1 MSNSPKSPPIFPT
14 GKIKSKILSQLL
26 NKYCSSKNDER
37 VILGSHIGEDA
48 AVIDMGDKYL
58 VAKTDPI
65 TFLDYIPDIY
75 NNIGFWVVNVNVN
88 DVASCGAIPKW
99 FQTTILL
106 PEKGTTEELIEK
118 IFKEIHETCKN
129 LGISVVGGHTEITVG
144 LDKPMAI
151 GCLMGEVEKDK
162 LVKTSG
168 AKVGDDIILT
178 KGIVIEGTS
187 IIATEKERKLLEKG
201 LDKQFIEKCK
211 QFIYDPGISVL
222 KEAILA
228 NQNFEI
234 HAMHDPTEGGI
245 ATALA
250 EISIAS
256 DTGVLIEREK
266 INIFPESEKLCEI
279 YGLNPLG
286 TISSGSLLIILD
298 EGNSIDLI
306 DLLIKNGIFA
316 AKIGK
321 IVEKKEGLKIVKDGI
336 KNKLVYSEKDE
347 ITKIF

>member
-1 MSNSPKSPPIFPT
+1 MSNPPKSPIFPT

-26 NKYCSSKNDER
+26 NKYCSSKIDER
-37 VILGSHIGEDA
+37 VILGSQIGEDA

-58 VAKTDPI
+58 VAKTDPV
-65 TFLDYIPDIY
+65 TFLEYIPDIY

-88 DVASCGAIPKW
+88 DVVSCGAIPKW

-168 AKVGDDIILT
+168 AKVGDAVILT

-187 IIATEKERKLLEKG
+187 IIATEKERELLERG
-201 LDKQFIEKCK
+201 LDKQFIERCK
-211 QFIYDPGISVL
+211 QYIYDPGISVL

-228 NQNFEI
+228 NQNFKI
-234 HAMHDPTEGGI
+234 HAMHDPTEGG
-245 ATALA
+245 LA
-250 EISIAS
+250 CGLFELAYSS
-256 DTGVLIEREK
+256 GTGVLIDYNSIK
-266 INIFPESEKLCEI
+266 ILPESEKLCNI

-286 TISSGSLLIILD
+286 TISSGSLLITLD
-298 EGNSIDLI
+298 EKDSTNLI
-306 DLLIKNGIFA
+306 DLLIENGIYA
-316 AKIGK
+316 VKIGK
-321 IVEKKEGLKIVKDGI
+321 IVEKKEGLKIIKDGI

>member
-1 MSNSPKSPPIFPT
+1 MSNPPKSPVFPT

-26 NKYCSSKNDER
+26 NKYCSSKIDER
-37 VILGSHIGEDA
+37 VILGSQIGEDA

-65 TFLDYIPDIY
+65 TFLDYTPDIY

-168 AKVGDDIILT
+168 AKVSDDIILT

-187 IIATEKERKLLEKG
+187 IIATEKEKELLEKG
-201 LDKQFIEKCK
+201 LDKQFIERCK
-211 QFIYDPGISVL
+211 QYIYDPGISVL

-228 NQNFEI
+228 NQNFKI
-234 HAMHDPTEGGI
+234 HAMHDPTEGG
-245 ATALA
+245 LA
-250 EISIAS
+250 CGLFELAYSS
-256 DTGVLIEREK
+256 STGVLIDYNSIK
-266 INIFPESEKLCEI
+266 ILPESEKLCNI

-286 TISSGSLLIILD
+286 TISSGSLLITLD
-298 EGNSIDLI
+298 EKDSTDLI
-306 DLLIKNGIFA
+306 DLLIENGIYA
-316 AKIGK
+316 VKIGK
-321 IVEKKEGLKIVKDGI
+321 IVEKKEGLKIVKNDV
-336 KNKLVYSEKDE
+336 KSELVYSEREE

>member
-1 MSNSPKSPPIFPT
+1 MSNPSEFFPT

-26 NKYCSSKNDER
+26 NKYCSSKIDDR
-37 VILGSHIGEDA
+37 VILGSEIGEDA

-65 TFLDYIPDIY
+65 TFLDYKLGIY

-88 DVASCGAIPKW
+88 DIASCGAIPKW

-187 IIATEKERKLLEKG
+187 IIATEKERELLERG
-201 LDKQFIEKCK
+201 LDKQFIERCK

-228 NQNFEI
+228 NQNFKI
-234 HAMHDPTEGGI
+234 HAMHDPTEGG
-245 ATALA
+245 LA
-250 EISIAS
+250 CGLFELAYSS
-256 DTGVLIEREK
+256 STGVLIDYNSIK
-266 INIFPESEKLCEI
+266 ILPESEKLCKI
-279 YGLNPLG
+279 YNLNPLG
-286 TISSGSLLIILD
+286 TISSGSLLITLD
-298 EGNSIDLI
+298 EKDSIDLI
-306 DLLIKNGIFA
+306 DLLIKNEIYA
-316 AKIGK
+316 VKIGK

-336 KNKLVYSEKDE
+336 KNKLVYSDKDE

>member
-1 MSNSPKSPPIFPT
+1 MSNPSEFFPT

-26 NKYCSSKNDER
+26 DKYCSSKIDDR
-37 VILGSHIGEDA
+37 VILGSRIGEDA

-65 TFLDYIPDIY
+65 TFLDYKPGIY

-88 DVASCGAIPKW
+88 DVACCGAIPKW

-118 IFKEIHETCKN
+118 TFKEIHETCKN

-168 AKVGDDIILT
+168 AKVGDAIILT

-187 IIATEKERKLLEKG
+187 IIATEKERELLERG
-201 LDKQFIEKCK
+201 LDKQFIERCK
-211 QFIYDPGISVL
+211 QYIYDPGISVL

-228 NQNFEI
+228 NQNFKI
-234 HAMHDPTEGGI
+234 HAMHDPTEGG
-245 ATALA
+245 LA
-250 EISIAS
+250 CGLFELAYSS
-256 DTGVLIEREK
+256 STGVLIDYNSIK
-266 INIFPESEKLCEI
+266 VLPEAVKLCNI

-286 TISSGSLLIILD
+286 TISSGSLLITLHEKD
-298 EGNSIDLI
+298 SINLV
-306 DLLIKNGIFA
+306 DLLIKNGIYA
-316 AKIGK
+316 VKIGK
-321 IVEKKEGLKIVKDGI
+321 IVEKKEGLKIIKDGI

>member
-1 MSNSPKSPPIFPT
+1 MSNPSEFFPT
-14 GKIKSKILSQLL
+14 GKIKSKILSLLL
-26 NKYCSSKNDER
+26 NKYCSSKIDER
-37 VILGSHIGEDA
+37 VILGSQIGEDA

-65 TFLDYIPDIY
+65 TFLDYKPGIY

-88 DVASCGAIPKW
+88 DVACCGAIPKW

-118 IFKEIHETCKN
+118 TFKEIHETCKN

-168 AKVGDDIILT
+168 AKVGDAIILT

-187 IIATEKERKLLEKG
+187 IIATEKERELLERG
-201 LDKQFIEKCK
+201 LDKQFIERCK
-211 QFIYDPGISVL
+211 QYIYDPGISVL

-228 NQNFEI
+228 NQNFKI
-234 HAMHDPTEGGI
+234 HAMHDPTEGG
-245 ATALA
+245 LA
-250 EISIAS
+250 YGLFELAYSS
-256 DTGVLIEREK
+256 STGVLIDYNSIK
-266 INIFPESEKLCEI
+266 ILPESEKLCNI

-286 TISSGSLLIILD
+286 TISSGSLLITLD
-298 EGNSIDLI
+298 EKDSTDLI
-306 DLLIKNGIFA
+306 DLLIENGIYA
-316 AKIGK
+316 VKIGK
-321 IVEKKEGLKIVKDGI
+321 IVEKKEGLKIVKNDV
-336 KNKLVYSEKDE
+336 KSELVYSEREE

>member
-1 MSNSPKSPPIFPT
+1 MSNPPKSPIFPT

-26 NKYCSSKNDER
+26 NKYCSSKIDER
-37 VILGSHIGEDA
+37 VILGSQIGEDA

-58 VAKTDPI
+58 VAKTDPV

-88 DVASCGAIPKW
+88 DVVSCGAIPKW

-118 IFKEIHETCKN
+118 IFKEIHDTCKN

-144 LDKPMAI
+144 LDKPIAI

-168 AKVGDDIILT
+168 AKVGDAVILT

-187 IIATEKERKLLEKG
+187 IIATEKERELLERG
-201 LDKQFIEKCK
+201 LNKQFIERCK
-211 QFIYDPGISVL
+211 QYIYDPGISVL

-228 NQNFEI
+228 NQNFKI
-234 HAMHDPTEGGI
+234 HAMHDPTEGG
-245 ATALA
+245 LA
-250 EISIAS
+250 CGLFELAYSS
-256 DTGVLIEREK
+256 GTGVLIDYKSIK
-266 INIFPESEKLCEI
+266 ILPESEKLCNI

-286 TISSGSLLIILD
+286 TISSGSLLITLD
-298 EGNSIDLI
+298 EKDSTDLI
-306 DLLIKNGIFA
+306 DLLIENEIYA
-316 AKIGK
+316 VKIGK
-321 IVEKKEGLKIVKDGI
+321 IVEKKEGLKIIKDGI

>member
-1 MSNSPKSPPIFPT
+1 MSNPPKSPIFPT

-26 NKYCSSKNDER
+26 NKYCSSKIDER
-37 VILGSHIGEDA
+37 VILGSQIGEDA

-58 VAKTDPI
+58 VAKTDPV

-88 DVASCGAIPKW
+88 DVVSCGAIPKW

-118 IFKEIHETCKN
+118 IFKEIHDTCKN

-144 LDKPMAI
+144 LDKPIAI

-168 AKVGDDIILT
+168 AKVGDAVILT

-187 IIATEKERKLLEKG
+187 IIATEKERELLERG
-201 LDKQFIEKCK
+201 LDKQFIERCK
-211 QFIYDPGISVL
+211 QYIYDPGISVL

-228 NQNFEI
+228 NQNFKI
-234 HAMHDPTEGGI
+234 HAMHDPTEGG
-245 ATALA
+245 LA
-250 EISIAS
+250 CGLFELAYSS
-256 DTGVLIEREK
+256 GTGVLIDYKSIK
-266 INIFPESEKLCEI
+266 ILPESEKLCNI

-286 TISSGSLLIILD
+286 TISSGSLLITLD
-298 EGNSIDLI
+298 EKDSTDLI
-306 DLLIKNGIFA
+306 DLLIENEIYA
-316 AKIGK
+316 VKIGK
-321 IVEKKEGLKIVKDGI
+321 IVEKKEGLKIIKDGI

>member
-1 MSNSPKSPPIFPT
+1 MSNPPKSPIFPT

-26 NKYCSSKNDER
+26 NKYCSSKIDER
-37 VILGSHIGEDA
+37 VILGSQIGEDA

-58 VAKTDPI
+58 VAKTDPV
-65 TFLDYIPDIY
+65 TFLEYIPDIY

-88 DVASCGAIPKW
+88 DVVSCGAIPKW

-144 LDKPMAI
+144 LDKPIAI

-168 AKVGDDIILT
+168 AKVGDAVILT

-187 IIATEKERKLLEKG
+187 IIATEKERELLERG
-201 LDKQFIEKCK
+201 LNKQFIERCK
-211 QFIYDPGISVL
+211 QYIYDPGISVL

-228 NQNFEI
+228 NQNFKI
-234 HAMHDPTEGGI
+234 HAMHDPTEGG
-245 ATALA
+245 LA
-250 EISIAS
+250 CGLFELAYSS
-256 DTGVLIEREK
+256 GTGVLIDYNSIK
-266 INIFPESEKLCEI
+266 ILPESEKLCNI

-286 TISSGSLLIILD
+286 TISSGSLLITLD
-298 EGNSIDLI
+298 EKDSTNLI
-306 DLLIKNGIFA
+306 DLLIENGIYA
-316 AKIGK
+316 VKIGK
-321 IVEKKEGLKIVKDGI
+321 IVEKKEGLKIIKDGI

>member
-1 MSNSPKSPPIFPT
+1 MSNPPKSPIFPT

-26 NKYCSSKNDER
+26 NKYCSSKIDER
-37 VILGSHIGEDA
+37 VILGSQIGEDA

-58 VAKTDPI
+58 VAKTDPV
-65 TFLDYIPDIY
+65 TFLDYIPNIY

-88 DVASCGAIPKW
+88 DVVSCGAIPKW

-118 IFKEIHETCKN
+118 IFKEIHDTCKN

-144 LDKPMAI
+144 LDKPIAI

-168 AKVGDDIILT
+168 AKVGDAVILT

-187 IIATEKERKLLEKG
+187 IIATEKERELLERG
-201 LDKQFIEKCK
+201 LNKQFIERCK
-211 QFIYDPGISVL
+211 QYIYDPGISVL

-228 NQNFEI
+228 NQNFKI
-234 HAMHDPTEGGI
+234 HAMHDPTEGG
-245 ATALA
+245 LA
-250 EISIAS
+250 CGLFELAYSS
-256 DTGVLIEREK
+256 GTGVLIDYNSIK
-266 INIFPESEKLCEI
+266 ILPESEKLCNI

-286 TISSGSLLIILD
+286 TISSGSLLITLD
-298 EGNSIDLI
+298 EKDSTNLI
-306 DLLIKNGIFA
+306 DLLIENGIYA
-316 AKIGK
+316 VKIGK
-321 IVEKKEGLKIVKDGI
+321 IVEKKEGLKIIKDGI

>member
-1 MSNSPKSPPIFPT
+1 MSNPSEFFPT

-26 NKYCSSKNDER
+26 NKYCSSKIDDR
-37 VILGSHIGEDA
+37 VILGSEIGEDA

-65 TFLDYIPDIY
+65 TFLDYKPGIY

-88 DVASCGAIPKW
+88 DVACCGAIPKW

-118 IFKEIHETCKN
+118 TFKEIHETCKN

-168 AKVGDDIILT
+168 AKVGDAIILT

-187 IIATEKERKLLEKG
+187 IIATEKERELLERG
-201 LDKQFIEKCK
+201 LDKQFIERCK

-228 NQNFEI
+228 NQNFKI
-234 HAMHDPTEGGI
+234 HSMHDPTEGGI

-266 INIFPESEKLCEI
+266 INIFPESEELFKL
-279 YGLNPLG
+279 YNLNILN
-286 TISSGSLLIILD
+286 TITSGSLLICLD
-298 EGNSIDLI
+298 EKDSEDLVN
-306 DLLIKNGIFA
+306 LLQENNINANVIGI
-316 AKIGK
+316 
-321 IVEKKEGLKIVKDGI
+321 IVPKDKGLKIKE
-336 KNKLVYSEKDE
+336 KNNEILLLEYSEIDE
-347 ITKIF
+347 IIKIFQ

>member
-1 MSNSPKSPPIFPT
+1 MSNPPKSPIFPT

-26 NKYCSSKNDER
+26 NKYCSSKIDER
-37 VILGSHIGEDA
+37 VILGSQIGEDA

-58 VAKTDPI
+58 VAKTDPV
-65 TFLDYIPDIY
+65 TFLEYIPDIY

-88 DVASCGAIPKW
+88 DVVSCGAIPKW

-118 IFKEIHETCKN
+118 IFKEIHDTCKN

-144 LDKPMAI
+144 LDKPIAI

-168 AKVGDDIILT
+168 AKVGDAVILT

-187 IIATEKERKLLEKG
+187 IIATEKERELLERG
-201 LDKQFIEKCK
+201 LDKQFIERCK
-211 QFIYDPGISVL
+211 QYIYDPGISVL

-228 NQNFEI
+228 NQNFKI
-234 HAMHDPTEGGI
+234 HAMHDPTEGG
-245 ATALA
+245 LA
-250 EISIAS
+250 CGLFELAYSS
-256 DTGVLIEREK
+256 GTGVLIDYNSIK
-266 INIFPESEKLCEI
+266 ILPESEKLCNI

-286 TISSGSLLIILD
+286 TISSGSLLITLD
-298 EGNSIDLI
+298 EKDSTNLI
-306 DLLIKNGIFA
+306 DLLIENGIYA
-316 AKIGK
+316 VKIGK
-321 IVEKKEGLKIVKDGI
+321 IVEKKEGLKIIKDGI

>member
-1 MSNSPKSPPIFPT
+1 MSNPPKSPIFPT

-26 NKYCSSKNDER
+26 NKYCSSKIDER
-37 VILGSHIGEDA
+37 VILGSQIGEDA

-58 VAKTDPI
+58 VAKTDPV
-65 TFLDYIPDIY
+65 TFLEYIPDIY

-88 DVASCGAIPKW
+88 DVVSCGAIPKW

-168 AKVGDDIILT
+168 AKVGDAVILT

-187 IIATEKERKLLEKG
+187 IIATEKERELLERG
-201 LDKQFIEKCK
+201 LNKQFIERCK
-211 QFIYDPGISVL
+211 QYIYDPGISVL

-228 NQNFEI
+228 NQNFKI
-234 HAMHDPTEGGI
+234 HAMHDPTEGG
-245 ATALA
+245 LA
-250 EISIAS
+250 CGLFELAYSS
-256 DTGVLIEREK
+256 GTGVLIDYNSIK
-266 INIFPESEKLCEI
+266 ILPESEKLCNI

-286 TISSGSLLIILD
+286 TISSGSLLITLD
-298 EGNSIDLI
+298 EKDSTNLI
-306 DLLIKNGIFA
+306 DLLIENGIYA
-316 AKIGK
+316 VKIGK
-321 IVEKKEGLKIVKDGI
+321 IVEKKEGLKIIKDGI

>member
-1 MSNSPKSPPIFPT
+1 MSNPSEFFPT

-26 NKYCSSKNDER
+26 DKYCSSKIDDR
-37 VILGSHIGEDA
+37 VILGSRIGEDA

-65 TFLDYIPDIY
+65 TFLDYKPGIY

-88 DVASCGAIPKW
+88 DVACCGAIPKW
-99 FQTTILL
+99 FQTAILL

-168 AKVGDDIILT
+168 AKVGDAIILT

-187 IIATEKERKLLEKG
+187 IIATEKERELLERG
-201 LDKQFIEKCK
+201 LDKQFIERCK

-234 HAMHDPTEGGI
+234 HAMHDPTEGG
-245 ATALA
+245 LA
-250 EISIAS
+250 CGLFELTYSS
-256 DTGVLIEREK
+256 CTGILIDYNLIK
-266 INIFPESEKLCEI
+266 ILPESEKLCNI

-286 TISSGSLLIILD
+286 TISSGSLLITLD
-298 EGNSIDLI
+298 EKDSTDLI
-306 DLLIKNGIFA
+306 DLLIENGIYA
-316 AKIGK
+316 VKIGK
-321 IVEKKEGLKIVKDGI
+321 IVEKKEGLKIIKDGI